1 MGEVVLDAVT
11 KIVHCELRLFI
22 KLAFRESI
30 IQAKLELKLAKR
42 FLFACSDVA
51 NLHAWREQV
60 WIEHDRPCECLRFCQ
75 ACSNMDASKRFQ
87 RDFTV
92 VRADHAR
99 PGRAGNCVIRVGIDL
114 TAEK

>member
-1 MGEVVLDAVT
+1 
-11 KIVHCELRLFI
+11 
-22 KLAFRESI
+22 
-30 IQAKLELKLAKR
+30 
-42 FLFACSDVA
+42 FACSDVA

-60 WIEHDRPCECLRFCQ
+60 WIEHDRPCECLCFCQ

-114 TAEK
+114 TAEKPRRMILNQITQGSLFRSALNEDLI